1 MNIEEIKNA
10 GIRLSLEAAVGE
22 QLRQVETAYKSGR
35 YAAAWQ
41 NADNVVQLLRELVD
55 ITPHE
60 KAKADKVTT
69 ISIDDLDE
77 RIDNAS

>member
-10 GIRLSLEAAVGE
+10 GQRLSLESEVAR
-22 QLRQVETAYKSGR
+22 QLRQLETAYKAGS

-41 NADNVVQLLRELVD
+41 NADNVEKLLKELIN

-60 KAKADKVTT
+60 KAKSKP

-77 RIDNAS
+77 RISAS

>member
-1 MNIEEIKNA
+1 MNIEEIKLA
-10 GIRLSLEAAVGE
+10 GQRLSLEAAVSN
-22 QLRQVETAYKSGR
+22 QLRQVETAYKAGN

-41 NADNVVQLLRELVD
+41 NADNVEKLLKELVS

-60 KAKADKVTT
+60 KAKTKA

-77 RIDNAS
+77 RVSDASAS